1 MTQPLDFEGLYSIQ
15 AEQGLLGGIL
25 LEPEKLKEINLQ
37 PNHLYRPQHVQ
48 IFRTMLEV
56 DGNNEPID
64 FVTLTARLAEKGLID
79 NVGGIG
85 YLAQLAET
93 TPSTSN
99 LKYYEKIVWSK
110 WRDREAVKTAEA
122 LKQAIHSEDD
132 TELAIQTQIASLLNL
147 SREEKNN
154 DGRIIDGLMKVFAD
168 LENPVRGLVGMDT
181 GFSELNRMTA
191 GLKKQ
196 ELIIVAARPSVGKT
210 AFCLNVA
217 NNAAGENGEGD
228 IVAIFS
234 LEMEEEQLL
243 KRMISI
249 NGNIDGNRMRTGE
262 LTTNDWNK
270 LPQAM
275 GVLNSKNLRIFDDA
289 GVTTNFIWSKVK
301 KLCDEYPGKRI
312 MVIID
317 YLQLIQG
324 NPIHKGNRQAEIA
337 EISRTLKTM
346 ARQLDVCVVA
356 LSQLSRGVEQ
366 RQDKRPMMSDLR
378 ESGQI
383 EQDADVIAFL
393 YREDYYDRETENKNT
408 IEIILS
414 KQRNGPVGVVELG
427 FVKEFGK
434 FVNLERRFNEKQGA

>member
-1 MTQPLDFEGLYSIQ
+1 MTQTLDFDGLYSIQ

-25 LEPEKLKEINLQ
+25 VKPEKIKEVNLQ
-37 PNHLYRPQHVQ
+37 ANQFYRPQHVQ

-79 NVGGIG
+79 SVGGIG
-85 YLAQLAET
+85 YLAQLAES

-132 TELAIQTQIASLLNL
+132 TELAIQTQMAALLNL
-147 SREEKNN
+147 SREEKNS
-154 DGRIIDGLMKVFAD
+154 DGRIRDGLVEMYEE
-168 LENPVRGLVGMDT
+168 LENPIRGLAGMDT
-181 GFSELNRMTA
+181 GFTELNRMTA
-191 GLKKQ
+191 GFKPQ

-217 NNAAGENGEGD
+217 NNAAGEQGEGD
-228 IVAIFS
+228 VIAIFS
-234 LEMEEEQLL
+234 LEMSKKELL
-243 KRMISI
+243 KRMVSI
-249 NGNIDGNRMRTGE
+249 NGNIDGNRIKNGN
-262 LTTNDWNK
+262 LTSEDWGN
-270 LPQAM
+270 LTMAM
-275 GVLNSKNLRIFDDA
+275 GMMNDKNIRIFDDA
-289 GVTTNFIWSKVK
+289 GITTNFIWSKVK
-301 KLCDEYPGKRI
+301 KLCDEFPGKRI

-317 YLQLIQG
+317 YLQLITG
-324 NPIHKGNRQAEIA
+324 NPAHKGNRTQEIG

-346 ARQLDVCVVA
+346 ARQLNVCVVA

-408 IEIILS
+408 IEIIIG
-414 KQRNGPVGVVELG
+414 KQRNGPVGSIELA
-427 FVKEFGK
+427 FVKEYGK
-434 FVNLERRFNEKQGA
+434 FVNLERRFSEKQGA

>member
-37 PNHLYRPQHVQ
+37 PNQLYRPQHVQ

-79 NVGGIG
+79 SVGGIG

-154 DGRIIDGLMKVFAD
+154 DGRIIDGLMKVFTD

-262 LTTNDWNK
+262 LTTSDWNK

-434 FVNLERRFNEKQGA
+434 FVNLDRRFNEKQGA